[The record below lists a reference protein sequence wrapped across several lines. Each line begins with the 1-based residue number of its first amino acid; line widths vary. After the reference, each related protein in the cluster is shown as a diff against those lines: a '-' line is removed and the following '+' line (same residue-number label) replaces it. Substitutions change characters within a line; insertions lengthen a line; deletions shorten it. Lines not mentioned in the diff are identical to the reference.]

1 MKLLFNIERKPWNN
15 FSYSLKGAEHLYFD
29 NNVNNY
35 DKNITDS
42 IFKLIIISM
51 IVIKMIVQGRTVDMK
66 TLTLIEEPTE
76 ENLEDAEAEFERLL
90 EENQ

>member
-1 MKLLFNIERKPWNN
+1 MRKTKIKNN
-15 FSYSLKGAEHLYFD
+15 
-29 NNVNNY
+29 
-35 DKNITDS
+35 
-42 IFKLIIISM
+42 IFKLIIMLIIM
-51 IVIKMIVQGRTVDMK
+51 IKMIVQGRTVDMK